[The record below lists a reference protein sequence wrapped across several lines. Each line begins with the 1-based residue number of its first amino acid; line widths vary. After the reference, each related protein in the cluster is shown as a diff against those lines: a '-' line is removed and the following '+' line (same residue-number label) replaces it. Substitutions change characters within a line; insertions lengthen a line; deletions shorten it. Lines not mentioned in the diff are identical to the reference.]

1 VIVLEEDEGGY
12 KDEELAADLNPT
24 TACSELFLDAIAGR

>member
-1 VIVLEEDEGGY
+1 VIVLEEDGGGY

-24 TACSELFLDAIAGR
+24 TACSELFLDTIAGR

>member
-1 VIVLEEDEGGY
+1 MIVLEEDEGGY